1 MNGAVPKLPVEK
13 ATVFNPVS
21 KNILRILL
29 YFDIFKHPLRKEEIF
44 YCSCEPSVTLSMV
57 EVELS
62 FLLSQN
68 ILVLCK
74 GFYLLE
80 NNQRPVMR
88 RLNGEAAAQKALK
101 TAYRFSKLISMFPF
115 VQGVCISGSLSK
127 GYMDRETDIDYF
139 IITTTGRL
147 WLSRSLLILFKK
159 IFLLNSRKYFC
170 VNYFVDEESLRI
182 PDKNF
187 FTATELAFIVPTYN
201 YELYAKLIDRNN
213 WMKKYYPIFPMREKK
228 GVLPVKKPMLK
239 RFLELLFKGA
249 LGEKLDSLFFRMTLN
264 HWKKKFSYFD
274 ESTFD
279 HRFRSRKNVSKHHPK
294 GFQEKILTA
303 WEEKLD
309 TFEIQYGIELR

>member
-13 ATVFNPVS
+13 ATVLNPVS

-44 YCSCEPSVTLSMV
+44 HCSCEPLVTLSMV
-57 EVELS
+57 EAELN

-68 ILVLCK
+68 ILVLSK

-80 NNQRPVMR
+80 NNQHHVLR
-88 RLNGEAAAQKALK
+88 RLSGEAAAQKALK
-101 TAYRFSKLISMFPF
+101 TAYRFSKFISLFPF
-115 VQGVCISGSLSK
+115 VRGVCISGSLSK

-139 IITTTGRL
+139 IITATGRL
-147 WLSRSLLILFKK
+147 WLSRSLLVLFKK

-170 VNYFVDEESLRI
+170 VNYFVDEENLRI

-201 YELYAKLIDRNN
+201 YELYARLIDRNN
-213 WMKKYYPIFPMREKK
+213 WMKKYYPLFPMREKK

-249 LGEKLDSLFFRMTLN
+249 VGEKLDSLFFSLTLN

-294 GFQEKILTA
+294 GFQDKILTA
-303 WEEKLD
+303 WEDKLD